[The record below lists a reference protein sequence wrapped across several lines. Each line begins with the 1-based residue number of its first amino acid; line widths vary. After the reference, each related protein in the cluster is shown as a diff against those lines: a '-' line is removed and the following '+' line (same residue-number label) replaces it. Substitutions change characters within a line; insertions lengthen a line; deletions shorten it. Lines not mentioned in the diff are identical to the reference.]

1 VLWNE
6 LHGNNNVK
14 RKVKY
19 LVLLFYYLSL
29 LNLVDAALT
38 VAGIESSL
46 ITEANPLME
55 RIYSIDLR
63 LFITLKFCLSVT
75 LLLFILYKKVPQS
88 RLVKGITLFATVS
101 YTTVICLHGFWLVQI
116 V

>member
-1 VLWNE
+1 M
-6 LHGNNNVK
+6 K

>member
-1 VLWNE
+1 MVA
-6 LHGNNNVK
+6 
-14 RKVKY
+14 
-19 LVLLFYYLSL
+19 LFYYISL

-63 LFITLKFCLSVT
+63 IFLILKLCLSMT
-75 LLLFILYKKVPQS
+75 LLLFILYKKVPKT
-88 RLVKGITLFATVS
+88 RLVKGITLFAAAS
-101 YTTVICLHGFWLVQI
+101 YTDRKSVV
-116 V
+116 

>member
-1 VLWNE
+1 MKKE
-6 LHGNNNVK
+6 GEAH
-14 RKVKY
+14 

-63 LFITLKFCLSVT
+63 LFLTLKLCLSVT
-75 LLLFILYKKVPQS
+75 LYLFIVYKKVPKT
-88 RLVKGITLFATVS
+88 RLVKGITLFATAS